1 MQKKLSYQSKHNLG
15 INQFLFII
23 ISFVFLITLPPI
35 TLSQSEIGGG
45 SEIYISRDYG
55 SRAIAMAGAFSAVSD
70 DPTTIL
76 YNPAG
81 LSFYRTEPTFSLY
94 AGSLGLGRTANFL
107 GYAQQVSDEFGV
119 GIGINS
125 LYTGSFVARDEKAE
139 PIGDMSNFQY
149 TFVAAGSYR
158 TEFASFGISLKYL
171 TNNLIGSYTE
181 ATGFAFDVG
190 TKFNV
195 LDLFSFSVGVRN
207 VYGTMMWNT
216 LEYNRETIPFEIRT
230 GIAMQFGLNSQSSQT
245 RSTLT
250 GELEDDYIPASRYI
264 LLSLEASFI
273 EKSKSPS
280 IMVGME
286 IIPDDFIAFRG
297 GVDVYGERF
306 GEPQLFPFNKW
317 GAGVSIRPDLVEL
330 FNNSSFST
338 SLDYTISSEFISPSK
353 IAHHISLTF
362 NFE

>member
-1 MQKKLSYQSKHNLG
+1 MQKRLSYQNNHNLG
-15 INQFLFII
+15 AFKLLLLLISSIYFLFNPL
-23 ISFVFLITLPPI
+23 V

-45 SEIYISRDYG
+45 SEIYLMRDFG

-70 DPTTIL
+70 DPTTIM

-94 AGSLGLGRTANFL
+94 AGTLGLGRTANFL

-119 GIGINS
+119 GLGINS

-149 TFVAAGSYR
+149 TFIAAGSYR
-158 TEFASFGISLKYL
+158 TEFASFGVSLKYL

-216 LEYNRETIPFEIRT
+216 LEYNRETIHSK
-230 GIAMQFGLNSQSSQT
+230 FGQ
-245 RSTLT
+245 
-250 GELEDDYIPASRYI
+250 
-264 LLSLEASFI
+264 
-273 EKSKSPS
+273 
-280 IMVGME
+280 V
-286 IIPDDFIAFRG
+286 
-297 GVDVYGERF
+297 
-306 GEPQLFPFNKW
+306 
-317 GAGVSIRPDLVEL
+317 
-330 FNNSSFST
+330 
-338 SLDYTISSEFISPSK
+338 
-353 IAHHISLTF
+353 
-362 NFE
+362 

>member
-1 MQKKLSYQSKHNLG
+1 MQKKLSYHDKSKLG
-15 INQFLFII
+15 VILLLKSILFI
-23 ISFVFLITLPPI
+23 LILTNSPS
-35 TLSQSEIGGG
+35 TTFSQSEIGGG
-45 SEIYISRDYG
+45 SEIYLMRDFG
-55 SRAIAMAGAFSAVSD
+55 SRAIAMAGAYSAVSD
-70 DPTTIL
+70 DPSTII

-94 AGSLGLGRTANFL
+94 AGTLGLGRTANFL
-107 GYAQQVSDEFGV
+107 GYAQQVSDEFGI

-125 LYTGSFVARDEKAE
+125 LYTGAFTARDEKAE
-139 PIGDMSNFQY
+139 PIGEMSNFQY
-149 TFVAAGSYR
+149 TFITAGSYR
-158 TEFASFGISLKYL
+158 TEFASFGIALKYL

-216 LEYNRETIPFEIRT
+216 LEYNRETIPFEVRT
-230 GIAMQFGLNSQSSQT
+230 GIAMQFGLNSQSTQT

-264 LLSLEASFI
+264 LLSLESVFI

-280 IMVGME
+280 VMVGLE
-286 IIPDDFIAFRG
+286 LVPDDFIAFRG
-297 GVDVYGERF
+297 GVDIYGERF
-306 GEPQLFPFNKW
+306 GEPQLFPLNKW

-330 FNNSSFST
+330 FGNASFTT
-338 SLDYTISSEFISPSK
+338 SLDYTISSEYLSPSK
-353 IAHHISLTF
+353 IAHHISFTF

>member
-1 MQKKLSYQSKHNLG
+1 MQKKLSYQNNSYLG
-15 INQFLFII
+15 AKQLLVLVFFLVFIG
-23 ISFVFLITLPPI
+23 ISPKSSY
-35 TLSQSEIGGG
+35 SQSEVGGG
-45 SEIYISRDYG
+45 AEIYLMRDFG
-55 SRAIAMAGAFSAVSD
+55 SRAIALAGAYSAVSD
-70 DPTTIL
+70 DPSAIM

-94 AGSLGLGRTANFL
+94 AGTLGLGRTANFL
-107 GYAQQVSDEFGV
+107 GYAQQLNDEFGV

-125 LYTGSFVARDEKAE
+125 IYTGSFTARNEKAE
-139 PIGDMSNFQY
+139 PIGEMSNFQY
-149 TFVAAGSYR
+149 TFIAAGSYR
-158 TEFASFGISLKYL
+158 TEFASFGVALKYL

-207 VYGTMMWNT
+207 VYGLMFWNT
-216 LEYNRETIPFEIRT
+216 LDYNRETIPFEVRT
-230 GIAMQFGLNSQSSQT
+230 GIATQFGLNSQSTTT

-250 GELEDDYIPASRYI
+250 GELEDEYTPATRYI
-264 LLSLEASFI
+264 LLSLEAAFI

-280 IMVGME
+280 VMVGME
-286 IIPDDFIAFRG
+286 IVPDDFIAFRA
-297 GVDVYGERF
+297 GVDIYGERY
-306 GEPQLFPFNKW
+306 GIPQLLPLNKW

-330 FNNSSFST
+330 FENSIFTT
-338 SLDYTISSEFISPSK
+338 SLDYTISSEFLSPSK

>member
-1 MQKKLSYQSKHNLG
+1 MQKKLSYQNKQNSGVLK
-15 INQFLFII
+15 LFF
-23 ISFVFLITLPPI
+23 SLLCLFMLLSSPSLS
-35 TLSQSEIGGG
+35 LSQSETGGG
-45 SEIYISRDYG
+45 SEIYLMRDFG

-70 DPTTIL
+70 DPSTIL

-81 LSFYRTEPTFSLY
+81 LSFYRTSPTFSLY

-125 LYTGSFVARDEKAE
+125 LYTGSFVARNEEAE

-149 TFVAAGSYR
+149 TFIAASSYR
-158 TEFASFGISLKYL
+158 TEFASFGVSLKYL
-171 TNNLIGSYTE
+171 TNNLIGSYTD
-181 ATGFAFDVG
+181 ANGFAFDVG

-195 LDLFSFSVGVRN
+195 MDLFSFSVGVRN

-216 LEYNRETIPFEIRT
+216 LESNRETVPFEIRT
-230 GIAMQFGLNSQSSQT
+230 GVAMQFGFNSQSVQT

-250 GELEDDYIPASRYI
+250 GELEEDYVPASRYI
-264 LLSLEASFI
+264 LLSLETAFI

-286 IIPDDFIAFRG
+286 IVPDDFIAFRG

-306 GEPQLFPFNKW
+306 GQPQLLPLNKW
-317 GAGVSIRPDLVEL
+317 GAGVSVRPDLVEL
-330 FNNSSFST
+330 FNNASFTT
-338 SLDYTISSEFISPSK
+338 SLDYTVSSEFLSPSK
-353 IAHHISLTF
+353 IAHHLSLTF
-362 NFE
+362 IFE